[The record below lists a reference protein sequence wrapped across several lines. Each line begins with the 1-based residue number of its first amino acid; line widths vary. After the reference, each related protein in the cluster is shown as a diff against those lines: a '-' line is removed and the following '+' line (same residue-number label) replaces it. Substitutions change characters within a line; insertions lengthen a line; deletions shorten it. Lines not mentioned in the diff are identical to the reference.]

1 MPFIAGASGASMASD
16 ASVRSS
22 RKESEATPV
31 STSDPDPS
39 EPDAAAE
46 RTARRGVTEL
56 GRRETMLNFGKR
68 VDVWSVALVGA
79 PLVLVGTTGRRRAGE
94 KALNDVARDIDALY
108 ATVRVVGA

>member
-1 MPFIAGASGASMASD
+1 MASD

-68 VDVWSVALVGA
+68 VDVWSVALVG
-79 PLVLVGTTGRRRAGE
+79 PPLVGTMARRRADE
-94 KALNDVARDIDALY
+94 KTLNDVARDIDALY

>member
-1 MPFIAGASGASMASD
+1 VPFIAGASGASMASD

-22 RKESEATPV
+22 RKESDATPV

-46 RTARRGVTEL
+46 RTARCGVTEL

-79 PLVLVGTTGRRRAGE
+79 PLVLVGTTGRRRADE

>member
-1 MPFIAGASGASMASD
+1 MASD

-68 VDVWSVALVGA
+68 VDVWSVALVG
-79 PLVLVGTTGRRRAGE
+79 PPLVGTTGRRRADE
-94 KALNDVARDIDALY
+94 KTLNDVARDIDALY

>member
-1 MPFIAGASGASMASD
+1 MASD
-16 ASVRSS
+16 ASVRSL
-22 RKESEATPV
+22 RKESEAMPV

-46 RTARRGVTEL
+46 QTARRGVTEL
-56 GRRETMLNFGKR
+56 GRRESRLNKR

-79 PLVLVGTTGRRRAGE
+79 PLVLVGTMGRRRAGE
-94 KALNDVARDIDALY
+94 KTLNDVAMDIDALY